1 MSRRSDDSGCGLW
14 IFVVL
19 VIGGIIAGI
28 IWLFRQWIFWVVLG
42 VVAAIV
48 LTIVLVRKYLK
59 SDRYREKVEQKN
71 EKLAFLGRPEPVARE
86 IALPKYRR
94 NDCEDEGW
102 RLAKRFY
109 DFVVAY
115 NEWLKAKYH
124 YEWLIE
130 CRVAQ
135 KSVGYKKKDM
145 LCDSTIQAAYD
156 EMCAKEHAVDKYK
169 EKASYV
175 NQWNDEWE
183 EFQKLTNSYK
193 AIKKAIK
200 WALVSQEY
208 SSGDNLIGVF
218 LKDLPH
224 YKISHNRYLC
234 FSKLYFFEATYFS
247 AINGYVFHVYPYC
260 ELELK
265 KKQVRKMVAGE
276 SKAFKRI
283 VLCVKN
289 HHEYVELDF
298 VADGDAKET
307 YNAINKLV
315 EQTEEYSIKSFISV
329 LIKYNSLNFG
339 AKEEVYKT
347 INQAVEIEIEKRRLD
362 EKIEIEKRRLDEEIE
377 KQLAEATIR
386 MRIAEEERQRKAQEA
401 REQEIKKLVEAAK
414 KAQRAKEKEEKLR
427 REREE
432 QERLKRLQERIERE
446 QKAKIERERKER
458 ERKEREAQLISE
470 HRAIVDKALQ
480 QEYDSQEDKPLYMLL
495 DIKRPERECLK
506 SIREVYFAQRF
517 EKALDEHKCRNMFDI
532 LSLSINDLMN
542 WSNVGKTT
550 ITDAIRSIERV
561 YKGTATFE
569 FPAHERKPRVKTVVV
584 ERESFGL
591 SEEEKQLIIEMRK
604 NKEKQKRE
612 EEQRQ
617 KKLAFETQYGAIT
630 EQAIRQIS
638 GPKTIT
644 NNIFSCTYVVEK
656 ELSGEEIKLFFVA
669 SDGETVS
676 KVASVSAV
684 SPGETFK
691 VQFELLSN
699 KIETQSNCYLLV
711 KSTKDDSTIAKLEY
725 KLNITFV
732 SDFDI

>member
-59 SDRYREKVEQKN
+59 SDHYREKIEQKN
-71 EKLAFLGRPEPVARE
+71 EKLAFLARPEPAARE
-86 IALPKYRR
+86 IALPKYRW
-94 NDCEDEGW
+94 NDSEDEEW

-124 YEWLIE
+124 YEWLVE

-145 LCDSTIQAAYD
+145 LCDSTIQEAYD
-156 EMCAKEHAVDKYK
+156 EMCAKEQAVDKYK
-169 EKASYV
+169 EKESYV

-193 AIKKAIK
+193 AVKKAIK

-260 ELELK
+260 ELEFK

-276 SKAFKRI
+276 SKEFKRI

-307 YNAINKLV
+307 YSAINKLV
-315 EQTEEYSIKSFISV
+315 EQTEEYDMKLFVDVLTKFGCEYHGTKESFYKKIS
-329 LIKYNSLNFG
+329 
-339 AKEEVYKT
+339 AECKESTKR
-347 INQAVEIEIEKRRLD
+347 QIEEQK
-362 EKIEIEKRRLDEEIE
+362 
-377 KQLAEATIR
+377 
-386 MRIAEEERQRKAQEA
+386 RIAREQEA
-401 REQEIKKLVEAAK
+401 HEQEIKKLVEAAK
-414 KAQRAKEKEEKLR
+414 KAQQAKEKEEKLR
-427 REREE
+427 KEREE

-446 QKAKIERERKER
+446 QKAKIERERRER

-470 HRAIVDKALQ
+470 HKAIVDKALQ
-480 QEYDSQEDKPLYMLL
+480 QEYDSQEEKPLYMLL
-495 DIKRPERECLK
+495 GIKRPERECLK

-676 KVASVSAV
+676 KVARVSAV
-684 SPGETFK
+684 SPGEPFK

>member
-59 SDRYREKVEQKN
+59 SDRYREKIEQKN

-86 IALPKYRR
+86 IALPKYRW
-94 NDCEDEGW
+94 NDSEDEEW

-124 YEWLIE
+124 YEWLVE

-145 LCDSTIQAAYD
+145 LCDSTIQEAYD

-169 EKASYV
+169 EKESYV

-193 AIKKAIK
+193 AVKKAIK

-260 ELELK
+260 ELEFK

-307 YNAINKLV
+307 YSAINKLV
-315 EQTEEYSIKSFISV
+315 EQTEEYDMKLFVDVLTKFGCEYHGTKESF
-329 LIKYNSLNFG
+329 
-339 AKEEVYKT
+339 YK
-347 INQAVEIEIEKRRLD
+347 
-362 EKIEIEKRRLDEEIE
+362 KI
-377 KQLAEATIR
+377 LAECKESTKRQIEEQK
-386 MRIAEEERQRKAQEA
+386 RIAREQEA
-401 REQEIKKLVEAAK
+401 HEQEIKKLVEAAK
-414 KAQRAKEKEEKLR
+414 KAQQAKEKEEKLR
-427 REREE
+427 KEREE

-446 QKAKIERERKER
+446 QKAKIERERRER
-458 ERKEREAQLISE
+458 ERKERETQLISE
-470 HRAIVDKALQ
+470 HKAIVDKALQ

-495 DIKRPERECLK
+495 GIKRPERECLK

-584 ERESFGL
+584 EKESFGL

-617 KKLAFETQYGAIT
+617 KKLAFETQYGAIK

-676 KVASVSAV
+676 KVASVGAV
-684 SPGETFK
+684 SLGETFK

>member
-1 MSRRSDDSGCGLW
+1 MW

-28 IWLFRQWIFWVVLG
+28 IWLLRQWIFWVVLG

-59 SDRYREKVEQKN
+59 SDHYREKIEQKN
-71 EKLAFLGRPEPVARE
+71 EKLAFLARPEPAARE

-94 NDCEDEGW
+94 NDIEDEEW

-145 LCDSTIQAAYD
+145 LCDSTIQEAYD
-156 EMCAKEHAVDKYK
+156 EMCTKEHAVDNYK
-169 EKASYV
+169 EKESYV

-193 AIKKAIK
+193 AVKKAIK

-260 ELELK
+260 ELEFK

-276 SKAFKRI
+276 SKEFKRI

-298 VADGDAKET
+298 VANGDAKET
-307 YNAINKLV
+307 YSAINKLV
-315 EQTEEYSIKSFISV
+315 EQTEEYNIKSFIGV

-347 INQAVEIEIEKRRLD
+347 INQAVEIE
-362 EKIEIEKRRLDEEIE
+362 

-386 MRIAEEERQRKAQEA
+386 MRMAEEERQRKEQEA
-401 REQEIKKLVEAAK
+401 HEQEIKKLVEAAK
-414 KAQRAKEKEEKLR
+414 KAQQAKEKEEKLR

-432 QERLKRLQERIERE
+432 RERLKHLQERIERE
-446 QKAKIERERKER
+446 QKAKIERERRER

-470 HRAIVDKALQ
+470 HKAIVDKALQ

-656 ELSGEEIKLFFVA
+656 ELSGEELKLFFVA
-669 SDGETVS
+669 SDGEAVS
-676 KVASVSAV
+676 KVASVRAV
-684 SPGETFK
+684 SLGETFK

>member
-1 MSRRSDDSGCGLW
+1 MW
-14 IFVVL
+14 FFVVL
-19 VIGGIIAGI
+19 IIGGIIAGI

-42 VVAAIV
+42 VVAVIV

-59 SDRYREKVEQKN
+59 SDRYREKIEQKN
-71 EKLAFLGRPEPVARE
+71 EKLAFLGRPEPAARE

-94 NDCEDEGW
+94 NDIEDEEW

-124 YEWLIE
+124 YEWLVE

-169 EKASYV
+169 EKGSYV

-183 EFQKLTNSYK
+183 EFQKLTNSHK
-193 AIKKAIK
+193 AVKKAIK

-234 FSKLYFFEATYFS
+234 FSKLYFFEATYYS

-260 ELELK
+260 ELEFK
-265 KKQVRKMVAGE
+265 KIQVRKMVAGE

-307 YNAINKLV
+307 YSAINKLV
-315 EQTEEYSIKSFISV
+315 EQTEEYDMKLFVDVLTKFGCEYHGTKESF
-329 LIKYNSLNFG
+329 
-339 AKEEVYKT
+339 YK
-347 INQAVEIEIEKRRLD
+347 
-362 EKIEIEKRRLDEEIE
+362 KI
-377 KQLAEATIR
+377 LAECKESTKRQIEEQK
-386 MRIAEEERQRKAQEA
+386 RIAREQEA

-414 KAQRAKEKEEKLR
+414 KAQQAKEKEEKLR

-432 QERLKRLQERIERE
+432 QERLKHLQERIERE
-446 QKAKIERERKER
+446 QKAKIERERRER

-470 HRAIVDKALQ
+470 HKAIVDKALQ

-495 DIKRPERECLK
+495 GIKRPERECLK

-517 EKALDEHKCRNMFDI
+517 EKVLDEHKCRNMFDI

-569 FPAHERKPRVKTVVV
+569 FPAHERKPRVKTIVV

-617 KKLAFETQYGAIT
+617 KELAFETQYSAIT

>member
-1 MSRRSDDSGCGLW
+1 M
-14 IFVVL
+14 
-19 VIGGIIAGI
+19 
-28 IWLFRQWIFWVVLG
+28 
-42 VVAAIV
+42 
-48 LTIVLVRKYLK
+48 
-59 SDRYREKVEQKN
+59 N
-71 EKLAFLGRPEPVARE
+71 GRNF
-86 IALPKYRR
+86 K
-94 NDCEDEGW
+94 
-102 RLAKRFY
+102 
-109 DFVVAY
+109 
-115 NEWLKAKYH
+115 
-124 YEWLIE
+124 
-130 CRVAQ
+130 
-135 KSVGYKKKDM
+135 
-145 LCDSTIQAAYD
+145 
-156 EMCAKEHAVDKYK
+156 
-169 EKASYV
+169 
-175 NQWNDEWE
+175 
-183 EFQKLTNSYK
+183 KLTDSYK
-193 AIKKAIK
+193 AVKKAIK

-234 FSKLYFFEATYFS
+234 FSKLYFFEATYYS

-260 ELELK
+260 ELEFN

-307 YNAINKLV
+307 YSAINKLV
-315 EQTEEYSIKSFISV
+315 EQTEEYDMKLFVDVLTKFGCEYHGTKESF
-329 LIKYNSLNFG
+329 
-339 AKEEVYKT
+339 YK
-347 INQAVEIEIEKRRLD
+347 
-362 EKIEIEKRRLDEEIE
+362 KI
-377 KQLAEATIR
+377 LAECKESTKRQIEEQI
-386 MRIAEEERQRKAQEA
+386 RIAREQEA
-401 REQEIKKLVEAAK
+401 HEQEIKKLVEAAK
-414 KAQRAKEKEEKLR
+414 KAQQAKEKEEKLR
-427 REREE
+427 KEREE

-446 QKAKIERERKER
+446 QKAKIERERRER

-470 HRAIVDKALQ
+470 HKAIVDKALQ

-495 DIKRPERECLK
+495 GIKRPERECLK

-630 EQAIRQIS
+630 GQAIRQIS

-656 ELSGEEIKLFFVA
+656 ELSGEGIKLFFVA